1 LRIVRFSAEGKTKY
15 GLLKGNSIQGI
26 AGNPIT
32 QFKGPKTEFKL
43 DGSSYQLKDVK
54 LLAPCVPTKIVA
66 LGINYV
72 AHAAESDK
80 FPIPKVP
87 LIFIKPN
94 TAVIGPDETVILPKD
109 TTRRVDF
116 EGELAVVIAKKCTDV
131 SVEDAKKYVFG
142 YTIMNDVSDR
152 TALREDN
159 MWITRSKGYN
169 TFAPMG
175 PWIET
180 ELDNPDNVMLET
192 RLNGETKQKAP
203 TSDMIFNISTQ
214 VSFIS
219 SVMTLL
225 PGDVIST
232 GTPETPGPMKQ
243 GDVCEIT
250 VEKIGTLRNV
260 MGIHK

>member
-1 LRIVRFSAEGKTKY
+1 LRIVRFLADRKTRY
-15 GLLKGNSIQGI
+15 GLVKGNTIQAI
-26 AGNPIT
+26 AGNPIS
-32 QFKGPKTEFKL
+32 QFKGPGTQFKL
-43 DGSSYQLKDVK
+43 DGSTFPLGDVK

-72 AHAAESDK
+72 AHAEESNK

-94 TAVIGPDETVILPKD
+94 TAVVGPDEKVILPKD

-116 EGELAVVIAKKCTDV
+116 EGELAVVIGKKCSEV
-131 SVEDAKKYVFG
+131 SEADAKKYVFG

-152 TALREDN
+152 TALKEDN
-159 MWITRSKGYN
+159 MWLTRSKGYN

-180 ELDNPDNVMLET
+180 DMDPDHVMLET
-192 RLNGETKQKAP
+192 WLNGELKQKAP

-214 VSFIS
+214 ISFIS

-232 GTPETPGPMKQ
+232 GTPEGPSPMKL
-243 GDVCEIT
+243 GDICEVK
-250 VEKIGTLRNV
+250 VEKIGTLRSV

>member
-1 LRIVRFSAEGKTKY
+1 LRIVRFLAERKTRY
-15 GLLKGNSIQGI
+15 GLLKNNTIQTI
-26 AGNPIT
+26 LGNPIT
-32 QFKGPKTEFKL
+32 QFKGPGAGFKFE
-43 DGSSYQLKDVK
+43 GSSYQLKDVK
-54 LLAPCVPTKIVA
+54 LLAPCLPTKIVA
-66 LGINYV
+66 LGINYR
-72 AHAAESDK
+72 AHAVESDK

-94 TAVIGPDETVILPKD
+94 TAVIGPDETVMLPRD

-116 EGELAVVIAKKCTDV
+116 EGELAVVIGKKCSEV
-131 SVEDAKKYVFG
+131 SEADARKYIFG

-159 MWITRSKGYN
+159 MWLTRSKGYN

-180 ELDNPDNVMLET
+180 DMDPDNVMLET
-192 RLNGETKQKAP
+192 WLNGELKQKAP
-203 TSDMIFNISTQ
+203 TSDMIFNIANQ

-232 GTPETPGPMKQ
+232 GTPEGPSPMKL
-243 GDVCEIT
+243 GDVCEVK
-250 VEKIGTLRNV
+250 VEKIGTLRSV